1 MKAIISDKNVFA
13 ASGEN
18 VDWDGNCKI
27 TRRYVRGWFGLDKVP
42 ASCPLK
48 YKEKVDEK

>member
-1 MKAIISDKNVFA
+1 MKDKKRYRCDTC
-13 ASGEN
+13 EN
-18 VDWDGNCKI
+18 VDWDGYCKI
-27 TRRYVRGWFGLDKVP
+27 TRWYVRGWFGLDKVP

>member
-1 MKAIISDKNVFA
+1 MKDKKRYRCDTC
-13 ASGEN
+13 EN

-42 ASCPLK
+42 ASYPMK